1 MEEESTNKIK
11 LGAFVFIATAC
22 LLLGLYY
29 IGSKKNI
36 FHSTINVSANFSNV
50 GGLMS
55 GNNVRFNGINVG
67 TVTKVFATSDTTIK
81 VVFTIDNEST
91 KFISKN
97 DLAAVGTDG
106 LLGNKLIN
114 ISHGQKSALLI
125 EEGDVM
131 KVVVPLQ
138 MDNALRTLNMSG
150 ENLKVITDN
159 LREFSGN
166 LNEPNSFWHLFKD
179 TVFTSDVKTSVVNLK
194 LMSSQAL
201 MVTGDLRGITN
212 DIKQGK
218 GSIGALITD
227 TVLSTKI
234 KQVVVKFEN
243 ISDSAAIISGDI
255 SQIISNLKQ
264 GKGSMGILLNDT
276 MLIHNLNND
285 ILRVDTAAAGFNE
298 NMKAL
303 HSSWPFKK
311 YFKNKNKKQ

>member
-11 LGAFVFIATAC
+11 LGTFVLIAVVC

-36 FHSTINVSANFSNV
+36 FHSTINVSSNFSNV

-67 TVTKVFATSDTTIK
+67 TVTKVFAISDTTIK
-81 VVFTIDNEST
+81 VIFTIDKEST
-91 KFISKN
+91 TFICKN
-97 DLAAVGTDG
+97 DMAAVGTDG

-114 ISHGQKSALLI
+114 ITPGEKGASPI
-125 EEGDVM
+125 EDGNVM
-131 KVVVPLQ
+131 KAINPML
-138 MDNALRTLNMSG
+138 MDNALRTLTMSG
-150 ENLKVITDN
+150 DNLKVITDN

-166 LNEPNSFWHLFKD
+166 LNNQNSFWHLFKD
-179 TVFTSDVKTSVVNLK
+179 TLFTNNVKSSVVNLK
-194 LMSSQAL
+194 LMSNQAL
-201 MVTGDLRGITN
+201 LVTGDLHGITEG
-212 DIKQGK
+212 IKHGK
-218 GSIGALITD
+218 GSLGALITD
-227 TVLSTKI
+227 TVLATKI
-234 KQVVVKFEN
+234 KQVIVKFEK

-255 SQIISNLKQ
+255 SQIIKKLKQ

-276 MLIHNLNND
+276 MLIHNLNKG
-285 ILRVDTAAAGFNE
+285 ILKIDTATGSFDE

-311 YFKNKNKKQ
+311 YFKKKKK

>member
-1 MEEESTNKIK
+1 MAMEEESTNKIK
-11 LGAFVFIATAC
+11 LGTFVLIAISC

-36 FHSTINVSANFSNV
+36 FHSTINVSTNFSNI

-55 GNNVRFNGINVG
+55 GNNVRYNGINVG

-81 VVFTIDNEST
+81 VIFTIDKEST
-91 KFISKN
+91 AFIGKN
-97 DLAAVGTDG
+97 CMAAIGTDG

-114 ISHGQKSALLI
+114 ITPGKKGALPI

-131 KVVVPLQ
+131 KAINPMQ
-138 MDNALRTLNMSG
+138 MDNALRTLTMSG
-150 ENLKVITDN
+150 DNLKVITDN
-159 LREFSGN
+159 LREFSEN

-179 TVFTSDVKTSVVNLK
+179 TLFTNNVKASVVNLK
-194 LMSSQAL
+194 LMSNQAL
-201 MVTGDLRGITN
+201 LVTGDLHGMTDGI
-212 DIKQGK
+212 KHGK
-218 GSIGALITD
+218 GSLGALITD
-227 TVLSTKI
+227 TVLSAKI
-234 KQVVVKFEN
+234 KQVVVKFEK

-255 SQIISNLKQ
+255 SQIIRKLKQ

-276 MLIHNLNND
+276 MLIHNLNESVLE
-285 ILRVDTAAAGFNE
+285 IDTAAGSFDE

-311 YFKNKNKKQ
+311 YFKKQK